1 MFSGLKQKL
10 RLLSDNQSSRAKRS
24 RKQTAL
30 WSENL
35 ESRLVQASTMSIGV
49 NLEQVVDWS
58 PAWTFTDA
66 FKSSRPWI
74 SHAYNTATG
83 QESWEGGG
91 TVNVNAEGWPTG
103 LNQWTNSSGQVIR
116 QRLGTLMFRDI
127 GTAYSAGIYRA
138 EWEGSGTVSFGF
150 AARVT
155 EQGVT
160 ATGKNYA
167 LLNVTPSTDGIYMKI
182 ADMSSTN
189 PVRNVHVWMPDYNGQ
204 SFAGQVWQPGA
215 AFSPFHPAFLQKL
228 APFKTLRFMDWAET
242 NSTDVTAWSQRR
254 PYNYATQQS
263 GDFRNGVALEY
274 MIELCN
280 TLDADAW
287 FNMPYAADD
296 MFVRNFATQVRDTL
310 EPGRKIN
317 IEWSNELWNAG
328 WGFEA
333 YPWVTQQLALPEN
346 AYLGGDRWAFVARE
360 TKRDFDIW
368 SDVFAGQTNR
378 LTRVVAGQQANS
390 WIAEQIATKMDGHFD
405 AISCAAY
412 MYVTDADRASFSAS
426 TTADQVLDALVRN
439 IPQSAGWVQN
449 HRNLA
454 NSLSTIL
461 GRPIGLLAYEGGPH
475 LDGWNAAYQQAFF
488 NAGNSTSMTDV
499 YTQFLNATQNA
510 GLQLLPHYN
519 LTGGLYP
526 TSFGAFGAL
535 QSMYQTIDT
544 APKYKAIVN
553 FAGST
558 TPALPQI
565 SIETVIAAASET
577 GPTSGT
583 IRLTRTGATDQ
594 PLAISYTLG
603 GTASAADYTGL
614 PASISFAAGE
624 STKLIQITPVD
635 DTLVEGSEQLSIT
648 ISASSVYTID
658 SARASSSINIADN
671 DSANLAGLVGYYFD
685 NSDFTGLKFTRRD
698 GTIDFNWGTGS
709 PDSRIGRDTFSVRW
723 TGQMQA
729 VEAGA
734 YFLRSLSD
742 DAIRVWVNGVLQID
756 NWRPHNATYNYSRAI
771 YLAAGEKANIQVDYF
786 ENTNRAVMQLYWLRP
801 SQTIYVAIPPSQ
813 LSSSASVMTESSST
827 GLQAMSIKPT
837 GFIAS
842 PPVAETA
849 GVKIPNK
856 KAFFGNRRK

>member
-1 MFSGLKQKL
+1 MFF
-10 RLLSDNQSSRAKRS
+10 RLFRQFGRVATS
-24 RKQTAL
+24 RKNTITKKTHRFAFQV
-30 WSENL
+30 ENL
-35 ESRLVQASTMSIGV
+35 ESRWVQASTMSVGV

-66 FKSSRPWI
+66 FKTSRPWI
-74 SHAYNTATG
+74 SHSYNTATG
-83 QESWEGGG
+83 QETWEGGG
-91 TVNVNAEGWPTG
+91 TVNVDSQGWPTQ
-103 LNQWTNSSGQVIR
+103 LNQWTNSSGQVMK

-127 GTAYSAGIYRA
+127 GTAYPAGTYRA
-138 EWEGSGTVSFGF
+138 EWEGSGTVNFGF
-150 AARVT
+150 AARVV

-215 AFSPFHPAFLQKL
+215 AFSPFHPAFLEKL

-254 PYNYATQQS
+254 PYNHATQQS

-280 TLDADAW
+280 ELDADAW

-296 MFVRNFATQVRDTL
+296 TFVRNFATQVRDTL

-346 AYLGGDRWAFVARE
+346 AYLNGDRWAFVGRE

-368 SDVFAGQTNR
+368 SDVFAGQTQR

-390 WIAEQIATKMDGHFD
+390 WIAQQIAVNMGGHFD

-412 MYVTDADRASFSAS
+412 MYVSDSDRASFSAS

-439 IPQSAGWVQN
+439 MSQPVGWVQN

-454 NSLSTIL
+454 NSLSTTL
-461 GRPIGLLAYEGGPH
+461 GRPISFLAYEGGPH
-475 LDGWNAAYQQAFF
+475 LDGWNMPYQQAFF
-488 NAGNSTSMTDV
+488 DAGNNPRMTTV
-499 YTQFLNATQNA
+499 YTQFLNATQSA

-526 TSFGAFGAL
+526 TGFGAFGAL
-535 QSMYQTIDT
+535 QAMTQTT
-544 APKYKAIVN
+544 ANAPKYKALID
-553 FAGST
+553 FMGST
-558 TPALPQI
+558 TTPLPQI
-565 SIETVIAAASET
+565 SMDTTIAAASET
-577 GPTSGT
+577 GPAAGQ
-583 IRLTRTGATDQ
+583 IRISRTGATDT
-594 PLAISYTLG
+594 PLAVNYTLG

-614 PASISFAAGE
+614 PATISFAAGE
-624 STKLIQITPVD
+624 SAKLINITPVD
-635 DTLVEGSEQLSIT
+635 DTLVEGAESLVINLAAN
-648 ISASSVYTID
+648 SAYTID
-658 SARASSSINIADN
+658 PAKPSATINIADN
-671 DSANLAGLVGYYFD
+671 DSASVAGLVGEYYD
-685 NSDFTGLKFTRRD
+685 NSNFTGLKFKRRD

-709 PDSRIGRDTFSVRW
+709 PDSRIQRDTFSVRW

-729 VEAGA
+729 IEGGS

-756 NWRPHNATYNYSRAI
+756 NWTAHNATYNYSRSI
-771 YLAAGEKANIQVDYF
+771 NLTPGQKADIKVEYY
-786 ENTNRAVMQLYWLRP
+786 ENTNRSVIQLYWLRP
-801 SQTIYVAIPPSQ
+801 GQTIYVAIPPAQ
-813 LSSSASVMTESSST
+813 LSSGANIMAESVP
-827 GLQAMSIKPT
+827 GIQAMALKSNAYSGFFDPAAQARENVVKKPT
-837 GFIAS
+837 G
-842 PPVAETA
+842 
-849 GVKIPNK
+849 KIRAK
-856 KAFFGNRRK
+856 